1 MQDKIPVEES
11 ATIQLF
17 PHELR
22 INNLQST
29 DIGEYTCQARNRE
42 GVVSITSKVIVAG
55 PAVIIG
61 PPRNVTKLEGDK
73 VELTCDAKA
82 LPSNVTHRWFHNGH
96 DVTTLSWLKTRTI
109 IKRDGSLVI
118 NPSSAEDSGTFTC
131 AVTNGIGPNDTASAF
146 LSIECKYEEREG
158 GSERER
164 EVFS

>member
-1 MQDKIPVEES
+1 MEES
-11 ATIQLF
+11 GTIQLF

-96 DVTTLSWLKTRTI
+96 DVTTLSWLKTRTT

-146 LSIECKYEEREG
+146 LSIECKYD
-158 GSERER
+158 ERER